1 MKTLENYTK
10 WLSLEISLELNSRR
24 LILTSVMQAFAFVLV
39 FYYGIEHPQG
49 QDWSVFYWLITLM
62 ASVSGLSR
70 SFLQTQK
77 GLNLYIYQ
85 IIAPKDFFVLRTFSN
100 FIYILMVSLFGA
112 IFLILLYGFTPIPL
126 LPLFTLSIV
135 CSLGFA
141 AIFTFTGAI
150 ASASNNAAVLL
161 PLLSIPLLI
170 PLLMVV
176 FTASNELLTANAD
189 LTNILQEFA
198 LITVLDI
205 LYLFSGLFLFPHL
218 WGE

>member
-1 MKTLENYTK
+1 
-10 WLSLEISLELNSRR
+10 
-24 LILTSVMQAFAFVLV
+24 MQTFAFVLV
-39 FYYGIEHPQG
+39 FYYGIPHPQG
-49 QDWSVFYWLITLM
+49 QEWSIFFWLIILF
-62 ASVSGLSR
+62 ASISGLSR

-77 GLNLYIYQ
+77 GLNLYLFQLIT
-85 IIAPKDFFVLRTFSN
+85 PKNFFLLRTFSN
-100 FIYILMVSLFGA
+100 FIYVLFVSIFGVIIL
-112 IFLILLYGFTPIPL
+112 LILYGFSPIPI
-126 LPLFTLSIV
+126 LPLLILSIV

-150 ASASNNAAVLL
+150 ASATNNAAVLL

-189 LTNILQEFA
+189 LTNILQELA

-205 LYLFSGLFLFPHL
+205 LYLLSGLFLFPHL